1 MCRGTRTKE
10 RPAKCKRKR
19 VCARRCFAAMLVGKN
34 AHVHLVFS
42 SEWLWELNN
51 LGSAHIVLSGCAN
64 GAGLISSKIFRGFS
78 SPYRPSHEPV
88 GCLCKRVERWLRH
101 TTQQNTGI

>member
-1 MCRGTRTKE
+1 MCRGTRKKE

-34 AHVHLVFS
+34 AHIHLVFS
-42 SEWLWELNN
+42 SEWLSEPNN
-51 LGSAHIVLSGCAN
+51 LASAHIVLSECAN

-88 GCLCKRVERWLRH
+88 DCFGQRFERCILDI
-101 TTQQNTGI
+101 TQ